1 MNSNDFNNF
10 LEFKKKYNELITL
23 IHKDSGEDKLKVYIE
38 NVSDEDLELLIN
50 KFCKNIETDKKLR
63 KLFLNRNEK
72 LFSDKNN
79 IKIIPSFNLKTFLS
93 KCEKKEYIWE
103 CIQLIYAIYR
113 TGDIKNKDFISRV
126 VHKIEENN
134 YSGTSS
140 NEANSNPTDS
150 VPTNKKSGKLDGM
163 IMDIA
168 DTLRNNL
175 VNDSKSNSKVN
186 PIENM
191 LKTSQMISNKYGNDL
206 KEGKISM
213 SDMFDSLGRMM
224 GEIDKKTSNDD
235 ELKNI
240 DVSDMPNPDD
250 LMKNLGL
257 GGLGGTGGTG
267 DSNFN
272 PMDMLSSLMGKETNK
287 DKKDL
292 TPGEIKEMDEFY
304 SKMSTSDINITKE
317 SNDNKQLDLSSML
330 KSMTNMSNNETSDVT
345 DDNDNKLDLS
355 SILKSMTN
363 MSNNKTSDVIDI
375 TDGNVDITDNLPL
388 DTESV
393 SGKPLASEE
402 LNNIF
407 KDLNNTTNNS
417 NMGSRLDEVNK
428 KLIAQLPEDKQ
439 KEIKSLT
446 ENMLKMM
453 SK

>member
-140 NEANSNPTDS
+140 NEAISNPTDS

-257 GGLGGTGGTG
+257 GGLGGTG

-355 SILKSMTN
+355 SMLKSMTN
-363 MSNNKTSDVIDI
+363 LSNNKTSDVIDI
-375 TDGNVDITDNLPL
+375 TDGNVDITENLPL

-393 SGKPLASEE
+393 SGKHLASEE